1 MKKITLL
8 SIIIIFKRTVFSI
21 KFLNSILQA
30 VTL

>member
-8 SIIIIFKRTVFSI
+8 SIIIIFKKTVSPI
-21 KFLNSILQA
+21 KFFNLILQA